1 MLIVALTGGIGS
13 GKTTVGDIFSELG
26 AVVIDSDQL
35 ARAVLERGSKGFD
48 LVLAKFGDAIL
59 KNGELDRSLLATLV
73 FNDSQKRSE
82 LESIT
87 HPLIRQSFAEIISS
101 LPRESIVINQ
111 IPLLFESKGA
121 YKFDHIITISA
132 PEELRI
138 ERLKNRKAISL
149 PTFWDE
155 AVKEAKNYSK
165 ARGLEEAPPS
175 FVVVKRRNASIE
187 RAFVIQDLESWL
199 GERQ

>member
-48 LVLAKFGDAIL
+48 LVVAKFGDAIL

-87 HPLIRQSFAEIISS
+87 HPLIRQSFAEIIAS
-101 LPRESIVINQ
+101 LPREAIVINQ

-132 PEELRI
+132 PEELRT
-138 ERLKNRKAISL
+138 ERLKS
-149 PTFWDE
+149 
-155 AVKEAKNYSK
+155 
-165 ARGLEEAPPS
+165 RGLGLSDIKKRMEAQAS
-175 FVVVKRRNASIE
+175 DVERESISNSIIRNDKDELHLRNQVESIW
-187 RAFVIQDLESWL
+187 LEL
-199 GERQ
+199 ENLNRLKK

>member
-13 GKTTVGDIFSELG
+13 GKTTVGGIFSELG

-101 LPRESIVINQ
+101 LPSESIIINQ

-132 PEELRI
+132 PEELRT
-138 ERLKNRKAISL
+138 ERLKS
-149 PTFWDE
+149 
-155 AVKEAKNYSK
+155 
-165 ARGLEEAPPS
+165 RGLGLSDIKKRMEAQAS
-175 FVVVKRRNASIE
+175 DVERESISNSIIRNDKDELHLRNQVESIW
-187 RAFVIQDLESWL
+187 LEL
-199 GERQ
+199 ENLNRLNK

>member
-48 LVLAKFGDAIL
+48 LVVAKFGDAIL

-87 HPLIRQSFAEIISS
+87 HPLIRQSFAEIIAS
-101 LPRESIVINQ
+101 LPREAIVINQ

-138 ERLKNRKAISL
+138 ERLKNRGLGLSDIKKRMEAQASDVERESISNSIIRNDK
-149 PTFWDE
+149 DE
-155 AVKEAKNYSK
+155 LHLRNQVESIW
-165 ARGLEEAPPS
+165 LE
-175 FVVVKRRNASIE
+175 
-187 RAFVIQDLESWL
+187 LENL
-199 GERQ
+199 NRLKK

>member
-138 ERLKNRKAISL
+138 ERLKNRGLDLSDIKKRI
-149 PTFWDE
+149 E
-155 AVKEAKNYSK
+155 AQ
-165 ARGLEEAPPS
+165 
-175 FVVVKRRNASIE
+175 AS
-187 RAFVIQDLESWL
+187 DLERESIANSIIRNDKDELHLRNQVESTWL
-199 GERQ
+199 ELENLNRLKK

>member
-101 LPRESIVINQ
+101 LPSESIIINQ

-138 ERLKNRKAISL
+138 ERLKNRGLGFSDIKKRMEAQASDVERESISNSIIRNDK
-149 PTFWDE
+149 DE
-155 AVKEAKNYSK
+155 LHLRNQVESIW
-165 ARGLEEAPPS
+165 LE
-175 FVVVKRRNASIE
+175 
-187 RAFVIQDLESWL
+187 LENL
-199 GERQ
+199 NRLKK

>member
-48 LVLAKFGDAIL
+48 LVVAKFGDAIL
-59 KNGELDRSLLATLV
+59 KNGELDRSLLAALV

-101 LPRESIVINQ
+101 LPREAIVINQ

-132 PEELRI
+132 PEELRT
-138 ERLKNRKAISL
+138 ERLKS
-149 PTFWDE
+149 
-155 AVKEAKNYSK
+155 
-165 ARGLEEAPPS
+165 RGLGLSDIKKRMEAQAS
-175 FVVVKRRNASIE
+175 DVERESISNSIIRNDKDELHLRNQVESIW
-187 RAFVIQDLESWL
+187 LEL
-199 GERQ
+199 ENLNRLKK

>member
-132 PEELRI
+132 PEELRT
-138 ERLKNRKAISL
+138 ERLKS
-149 PTFWDE
+149 
-155 AVKEAKNYSK
+155 
-165 ARGLEEAPPS
+165 RGLGLSDIKKRMEAQAS
-175 FVVVKRRNASIE
+175 DVERESISNSIIRNDKDELHLRNQVESIW
-187 RAFVIQDLESWL
+187 LEL
-199 GERQ
+199 ENLNRLKK

>member
-48 LVLAKFGDAIL
+48 LVVAKFGDAIL
-59 KNGELDRSLLATLV
+59 KNGELDRSLLAALV

-101 LPRESIVINQ
+101 LPSESIIINQ

-132 PEELRI
+132 PEELRT
-138 ERLKNRKAISL
+138 ERLKS
-149 PTFWDE
+149 
-155 AVKEAKNYSK
+155 
-165 ARGLEEAPPS
+165 RGLGFSDIKKRMEAQAS
-175 FVVVKRRNASIE
+175 DVERESISNSIIRNDKDELHLRNQVESIW
-187 RAFVIQDLESWL
+187 LEL
-199 GERQ
+199 ENLNRLKK